1 MQQSTSKGLFHL
13 ALAVL
18 GAAEALT
25 AKGTMRKLLCSAMTG
40 FHAYATYYHF
50 VREGS
55 QDSEIMREYNG

>member
-1 MQQSTSKGLFHL
+1 MQKSTSKGLFHL

-50 VREGS
+50 VKEGS
-55 QDSEIMREYNG
+55 QD